1 MPSSPS
7 TIDEDQVFVLRLN
20 GAARPEDLQAG
31 VRCEIQGIHE
41 QVAARRLAG
50 AERTRLLR
58 SIAQVL
64 KDQGEPWDARN
75 PESEATLEVV
85 QCVRTL
91 PANARMVLVWGR
103 GIATPSGQTNPAD
116 QRLEFQVR
124 DHFSAHLRC
133 QRENAKAGCMPLLP
147 LRVEFTAP
155 VSRSLLDKISLQD
168 AKGKAYRQR
177 RPEQATA
184 TDTSVTFPGPFPASA
199 SLTLKLPAALA
210 DDKGRALVNAAR
222 FPMSFRMADT
232 PPLVKFSG
240 EFEIGRAHV

>member
-1 MPSSPS
+1 MKRIVALLAAVLLAGSGGAAELESFTPQGEHLQARQVQTRFSAAMVPQGRANAPAPFDIQCGVEGNAYWSDERTWVFDLTGDLKAGEPCRFLPRPGLATLAGEAVKSAPEYRFAVAGPRVVWMMPSSPS

-91 PANARMVLVWGR
+91 PANARMALVWGR
-103 GIATPSGQTNPAD
+103 GIATPSGQTNP
-116 QRLEFQVR
+116 
-124 DHFSAHLRC
+124 
-133 QRENAKAGCMPLLP
+133 
-147 LRVEFTAP
+147 
-155 VSRSLLDKISLQD
+155 
-168 AKGKAYRQR
+168 
-177 RPEQATA
+177 
-184 TDTSVTFPGPFPASA
+184 
-199 SLTLKLPAALA
+199 
-210 DDKGRALVNAAR
+210 
-222 FPMSFRMADT
+222 
-232 PPLVKFSG
+232 
-240 EFEIGRAHV
+240 